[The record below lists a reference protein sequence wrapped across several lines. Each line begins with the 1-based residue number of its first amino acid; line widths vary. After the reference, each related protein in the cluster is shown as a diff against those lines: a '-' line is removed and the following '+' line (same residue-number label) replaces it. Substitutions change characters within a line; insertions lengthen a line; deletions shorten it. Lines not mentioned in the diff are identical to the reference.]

1 MQWIFDKWEDHQQ
14 PLDVD
19 VLDHKGYTPLYLACQ
34 KGFLGAEGIDSK
46 SPEVMKKR
54 RETVEILIKRKADVN
69 HISPKLRMTPLHWAA
84 YHGDPL
90 LI

>member
-1 MQWIFDKWEDHQQ
+1 M
-14 PLDVD
+14 D
-19 VLDHKGYTPLYLACQ
+19 VLDHKGYTSLYLACQ

-54 RETVEILIKRKADVN
+54 RETVEILLKKGADVN
-69 HISPKLRMTPLHWAA
+69 HVSPVLRMTPLHWAA
-84 YHGDPL
+84 FHGDPL